1 MKAAIDGATL
11 LDGGICVDKKL
22 LTEQEIR
29 SRFILPA
36 IQSAGWTA
44 IQIREDYAITKGRII
59 ARGGKAKRDDK
70 SVKRADYILFF
81 KPHIPLA
88 VVEAK
93 DNNHA
98 VGDGMQQALDYAQ
111 RMMIPFV
118 FTSNGD
124 GFAFHNRMDA
134 TEAIINMEGFPS
146 PDVLWG
152 IYKTHKHVND
162 QQEQLAMQPYHLD
175 RDGKEPRYYQ
185 LNAINLTVDAI
196 TREQNRVLLVMATGT
211 GKTYTAFQIIWR
223 LWKAGAKKRI
233 LFLADRNAL
242 IDQTY
247 TNDFAPFKD
256 KMTIIRN
263 RKVDKSY
270 EIYLA
275 LYQGLTGEGDK
286 DIFKQFS
293 PDFFNLIIVD
303 ECHRGSAK
311 ANSEWREVLE
321 YFKTAAQI
329 GLTATPKEDK
339 NVSNIDYFGEPIYTY
354 SLRQGIED
362 GFLAP
367 YRVIRIILDKDAEGF
382 RPYQGQTDRFGNEIP
397 DQIYGITDFDRE
409 LVLEQR
415 TRIVAKVVSNY
426 QKKHNCRFDK
436 TIFFCVDTE
445 HADRMRQA
453 LVNENSDLVKEDERY
468 VMRITGDDDLGKKQ
482 LDNFRYVTSKYPVLV
497 TTSKLLTTGVDV
509 QMVKYIV
516 LDSNINSMTEF
527 KQIIGRGSR
536 VREDLGKM
544 FFTIFDF
551 RDVTRLFADPDFDGP
566 VEQDGSY
573 TPGQDGELTLDSDD
587 QQDDPLDD
595 NTGDYWY
602 AFDDESNLG
611 RRVKYYVNEV
621 EVIVL
626 KQRIQ
631 YIDKDGKLITES
643 LTDYTRRNVRNQ
655 YATLEEFLAMWNSAE
670 RKQAIFDEL
679 AAQGVLIEEL
689 QEQIGQEF
697 DPFDLLCHVAFDQP
711 PLTRRERANNVKKRN
726 YFTKYGEQAAAVL
739 NALLEKYADTGV
751 VDLES
756 MDILKVNPIR
766 DFGSPIF
773 IVNQIF
779 KGKKNYEQALRE
791 LTQELYAA

>member
-1 MKAAIDGATL
+1 MDIQR
-11 LDGGICVDKKL
+11 
-22 LTEQEIR
+22 LTEQEVRTRYIT
-29 SRFILPA
+29 PA
-36 IQSAGWTA
+36 IQNAGWVAT
-44 IQIREDYAITKGRII
+44 QIREDYAITKGRII
-59 ARGGKAKRDDK
+59 ARGGSGKRDEK
-70 SVKRADYILFF
+70 SVKRADYILFY

-93 DNNHA
+93 DNSHT

-111 RMMIPFV
+111 RMKIPFV

-124 GFAFHNRMDA
+124 GFTFHDRNA
-134 TEAIINMEGFPS
+134 GTETVIGINDFPS
-146 PDVLWG
+146 PDELWSA
-152 IYKTHKHVND
+152 YKAHMQINE
-162 QQEQLAMQPYHLD
+162 QQEQIVMQPYYTD
-175 RDGKEPRYYQ
+175 RENKAPRYYQ
-185 LNAINLTVDAI
+185 LNAINSTVDAI
-196 TREQNRVLLVMATGT
+196 IREQNRVLLVMATGT
-211 GKTYTAFQIIWR
+211 GKTYTAFQIIWK
-223 LWKAGAKKRI
+223 LWKAGVKKRI

-247 TNDFAPFKD
+247 INDFAPFKD

-263 RKVDKSY
+263 RKIDKSY

-286 DIFKQFS
+286 DVFKQFT
-293 PDFFNLIIVD
+293 PGFFDLIIVD

-321 YFKTAAQI
+321 YFKPATQI

-339 NVSNIDYFGEPIYTY
+339 DVSNIDYFGDPVYTY
-354 SLRQGIED
+354 SLREGIAD

-382 RPYQGQTDRFGNEIP
+382 RPYDGQTDRFGNEIP
-397 DQIYGITDFDRE
+397 DQIYGMTDFDRE
-409 LVLEQR
+409 LVLEKR
-415 TRIVAKVVSNY
+415 TRMVVKVVSNY
-426 QKKHNCRFDK
+426 LRKHNNRFDK

-468 VMRITGDDDLGKKQ
+468 VMRITGDDDVGKKQ
-482 LDNFRYVTSKYPVLV
+482 LDNFRDVSSRYPVLV

-509 QMVKYIV
+509 QMVKFIV

-551 RDVTRLFADPDFDGP
+551 RDVTRHFADPDFDGP

-573 TPGQDGELTLDSDD
+573 MPGPDGELPPDP
-587 QQDDPLDD
+587 DDPPGDGPDGLD
-595 NTGDYWY
+595 GDG
-602 AFDDESNLG
+602 DDHQPPG
-611 RRVKYYVNEV
+611 RRMKYYVHDV
-621 EVIVL
+621 EVTVL

-643 LTDYTRRNVRNQ
+643 LTDYTRRNVREQ
-655 YATLEEFLAMWNSAE
+655 YASLEDFLAKWNSVD
-670 RKQAIFDEL
+670 RKKAILDEL
-679 AAQGVLIEEL
+679 VAQGILIEEL

-726 YFTKYGEQAAAVL
+726 YFAKYGEQAAAVL
-739 NALLEKYADTGV
+739 NALLEKYADAGV
-751 VDLES
+751 TDIEN
-756 MDILKVNPIR
+756 MDVLKVKPIR
-766 DFGSPIF
+766 DFGTPMY
-773 IVNQIF
+773 IVKQIF
-779 KGKKNYEQALRE
+779 NGKENYEKALRE
-791 LTQELYAA
+791 LTQELYVA